1 MELFKWGRN
10 LALLSLP
17 LMLTACVTSSEH
29 NALQAQV
36 NQMNR
41 QMSSSQTNQADSWSQ
56 LMELRQE
63 VAELRG
69 QLDTLN
75 YALQRAGGAQ
85 KMADTLAVHDRAL
98 HLLES
103 QMALDLQLTA
113 EPEAQPGMPGADA
126 MAAGGMQ
133 TMQPASPTLTPAVPV
148 APATPA
154 APAVQQQNNVDMAQ
168 ALYDNGMKSFNSR
181 QYQAALRSFS
191 DFTKTYPKNKLV
203 SNAWFWQGE
212 CQYQMK
218 NYAEAALAY
227 ENVISGYPNS
237 VKAPASYLK
246 QGMAFLQLNKKAAA
260 KQRLTELTRKFP
272 KAPEATRAKQVISQ
286 NKL

>member
-41 QMSSSQTNQADSWSQ
+41 QMSNSQTNQADSWSQ

-133 TMQPASPTLTPAVPV
+133 TMQPAFPTLTPAVPV

>member
-1 MELFKWGRN
+1 MNYRKTGLMFSLLCLPMLF
-10 LALLSLP
+10 
-17 LMLTACVTSSEH
+17 TACVSSSEH

-41 QMSSSQTNQADSWSQ
+41 QMSSSQTSQADSWSQ

-69 QLDTLN
+69 KLDSLSYTF
-75 YALQRAGGAQ
+75 QQAGGAQ
-85 KMADTLAVHDRAL
+85 KMAETLNAHDRAL

-103 QMALDLQLTA
+103 QMGLDLQMNPGA
-113 EPEAQPGMPGADA
+113 ENIPQPALQGGVISGGTPVLQPAVSVVQPAANTAQPSEKP
-126 MAAGGMQ
+126 
-133 TMQPASPTLTPAVPV
+133 
-148 APATPA
+148 
-154 APAVQQQNNVDMAQ
+154 VQQGSADMAQ

-181 QYQAALRSFS
+181 NYQAALRSFS

-218 NYAEAALAY
+218 KYAEAALAY
-227 ENVISGYPNS
+227 QNVIEGYSGS
-237 VKAPASYLK
+237 AKAPASYLK
-246 QGMAFLQLNKKAAA
+246 QGMSFLQLNKKAAA
-260 KQRLTELTRKFP
+260 KQRFNELVKKFP
-272 KAPEATRAKQVISQ
+272 KAPEAARAKQIISQ